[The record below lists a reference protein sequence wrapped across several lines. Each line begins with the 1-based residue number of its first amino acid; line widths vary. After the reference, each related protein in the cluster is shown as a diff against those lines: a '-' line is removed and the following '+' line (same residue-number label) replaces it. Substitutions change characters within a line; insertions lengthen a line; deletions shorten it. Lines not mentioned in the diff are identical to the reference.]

1 MKSDHMQL
9 PSLLLASSSPYR
21 RALLEKLGLAFEHA
35 SPNIDESAK
44 ADEAPRDLVV
54 RLACAK
60 AHKLAETATQQ
71 LIIGSDQLAIGP
83 DGMPLGKP
91 HTAERAVEQLQS
103 MSGRSVTFVTGLC
116 LLERQSGREHSLC
129 EPYTV
134 HFRELSRATIERY
147 VAIEK
152 PLNCAGSFK
161 SEGLGITLFKALE
174 GRDPNSLI
182 GLPLIG
188 LVDLLAKEG
197 ITLP

>member
-1 MKSDHMQL
+1 MPL

-21 RALLEKLGLAFEHA
+21 RALLEKLRLPFDHA
-35 SPNIDESAK
+35 SPEIDESALTGEK
-44 ADEAPRDLVV
+44 PEEQVV

-60 AHKLAETATQQ
+60 ARKLAATASQQ

-83 DGMPLGKP
+83 DGVPLGKP
-91 HTAERAVEQLQS
+91 HTVERAVEQLLA
-103 MSGRSVTFVTGLC
+103 MSGQCVTFVTGLC
-116 LLERQSGREHSLC
+116 LLERQSGREHHLC
-129 EPYTV
+129 EPFKV
-134 HFRELSRATIERY
+134 HFRELSRATVERY
-147 VAIEK
+147 VAIEQ

-188 LVDLLAKEG
+188 LVDLLAQEG
-197 ITLP
+197 LTLP